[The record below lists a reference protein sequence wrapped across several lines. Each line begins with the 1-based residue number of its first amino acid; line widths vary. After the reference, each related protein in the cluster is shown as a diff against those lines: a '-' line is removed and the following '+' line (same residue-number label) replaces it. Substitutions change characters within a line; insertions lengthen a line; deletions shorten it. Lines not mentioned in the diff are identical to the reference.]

1 MELARFSKLPWFWDE
16 MITFGN
22 IVILQCLALLR
33 QWAIFST
40 HSTSWGNSCKCRYS
54 WLHVQPLESLETQK
68 HLVKSFQN
76 SFHQPRYRD
85 VHECLPQ
92 TDSASTKKKTTLPTP
107 KRWDAMC
114 NMPCLQQS
122 HQKPWRPFGTGEAN
136 IQGIQVLHGG
146 VPHFIPWSLKGVFPK
161 IVVPKMDGL

>member
-1 MELARFSKLPWFWDE
+1 MLWGEISPCHENGAWDGIG
-16 MITFGN
+16 MITFG
-22 IVILQCLALLR
+22 ILQCLAPLR

-54 WLHVQPLESLETQK
+54 WLHVQPLESLETTETSGQILSK
-68 HLVKSFQN
+68 FISPTKIKN
-76 SFHQPRYRD
+76 YPTT
-85 VHECLPQ
+85 P
-92 TDSASTKKKTTLPTP
+92 SAI
-107 KRWDAMC
+107 DAMC

-146 VPHFIPWSLKGVFPK
+146 VPHGNSLKFEGNWSNFSWWFQSNLFQRCFQK
-161 IVVPKMDGL
+161 KSHLF